1 MLKLRKI
8 FSLGLA
14 VAALGLIA
22 LSCVEPVD
30 YWTVEMMTGTINEDG
45 DTTLSPRKTIGTSY
59 IKDDYVNIDAGTP
72 YYGKEFYMWTSLP
85 TVNFDDATKSTT
97 RFLMPGQD
105 VVVTAWFIDAGTA
118 KVEPKI
124 RYTWEAEQLP
134 SIYMISASYDDVD
147 TWYEDVYYRLYA
159 DLPDAQALLHISH
172 RPLGEGSELIPNNLY
187 VNSTMGTEYDTKNK
201 GVYLPIE
208 EGDDYTAICTVIDR
222 KLTTPDTF
230 DIVANYDVRV
240 KSNKAYFEVGF
251 DVALFLDPTL
261 NPDPN
266 ADPDDPDPDLW
277 VLKDTYD
284 KSTTKPMLEKKKA
297 AKLLKKLKKGDV
309 TYYVFRRASK

>member
-14 VAALGLIA
+14 AALGLIA

-30 YWTVEMMTGTINEDG
+30 YWTVYMMTGTIDEYG
-45 DTTLSPRKTIGTSY
+45 DTTLSERTVLRTDY
-59 IKDDYVNIDAGTP
+59 IEGDYVTINAGKP
-72 YYGKEFYMWTSLP
+72 YYGKKFYMWTSLP
-85 TVNFDDATKSTT
+85 AVDFDNVEDSTT

-105 VVVTAWFIDAGTA
+105 VVVTAWFIDAVTT
-118 KVEPKI
+118 KLEPKI

-134 SIYMISASYDDVD
+134 NIHMISASYEDVD
-147 TWYEDVYYRLYA
+147 DWYEEVYYRLYA
-159 DLPDAQALLHISH
+159 DLPNDEAFLHISH
-172 RPLGEGSELIPNNLY
+172 RPLGEGSELIPNGIY
-187 VNSTMGTEYDTKNK
+187 VNFTMGTEYNTENK
-201 GVYLPIE
+201 GVYFPIA
-208 EGDDYTAICTVIDR
+208 EGDDYTAICTVIDPVL
-222 KLTTPDTF
+222 KDTF
-230 DIVANYDVRV
+230 DIVANYDVRITG
-240 KSNKAYFEVGF
+240 NKAYFEVGF

-261 NPDPN
+261 NPDPD

-277 VLKDTYD
+277 VLKDAYD
-284 KSTTKPMLEKKKA
+284 TSTHAPMLEKKKA